1 MCLHLFSNTYIPKWS
16 TSEKWDK
23 SFVSDENSISPTQPF
38 LIVLYNNWSVKASIV
53 IKVEVEAAATIEAK

>member
-1 MCLHLFSNTYIPKWS
+1 MSVALVGSQHLKMG
-16 TSEKWDK
+16 K
-23 SFVSDENSISPTQPF
+23 SFVSDKNSRTPTQPF